1 MRQVLLPKKFYLLF
15 FKNFNFQLDYVKN
28 LINEARQISKQEQY
42 ASFKA
47 NTNSSKST
55 KSTFDKKSS
64 KDTEVRHGSSVISN
78 EKVLLQ
84 SVEGL
89 VSAIKSGKLI
99 KEQELSDQ
107 RIQSILNRV
116 IERKEIVGM
125 FNDKNV

>member
-1 MRQVLLPKKFYLLF
+1 MKDIETR
-15 FKNFNFQLDYVKN
+15 
-28 LINEARQISKQEQY
+28 
-42 ASFKA
+42 
-47 NTNSSKST
+47 NSS
-55 KSTFDKKSS
+55 
-64 KDTEVRHGSSVISN
+64 SVTNN

-125 FNDKNV
+125 LITC